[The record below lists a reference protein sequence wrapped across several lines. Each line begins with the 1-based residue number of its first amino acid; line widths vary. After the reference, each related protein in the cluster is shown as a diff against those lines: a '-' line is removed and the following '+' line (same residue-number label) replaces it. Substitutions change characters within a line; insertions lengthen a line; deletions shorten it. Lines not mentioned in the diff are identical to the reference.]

1 MNWNIFSLE
10 YSIFCTWTL
19 TSLKVAFWWR
29 CSTAFTARPED
40 RRDEPKVW
48 QGHGAGQVQAAGPG
62 LRGQGGGG
70 GRGGWGRAGGGGGGG
85 TGEMA
90 GRQELLGAAG
100 RWTQAADGASFGILF
115 GHDAAAA
122 TSFIIQ
128 VHRRHWGELDTWHLK
143 KPDHLH
149 ACNIYQQRHIRGLQT
164 CFRVLLQRS
173 HSPSTVVKV

>member
-1 MNWNIFSLE
+1 MNWNIFSLD
-10 YSIFCTWTL
+10 YAILCTWTF
-19 TSLKVAFWWR
+19 TSLKVTFWWR
-29 CSTAFTARPED
+29 CSTAFTARPEHW
-40 RRDEPKVW
+40 RDEPKVW

-62 LRGQGGGG
+62 LRRQGGGG
-70 GRGGWGRAGGGGGGG
+70 ERGCWGGGGGGGGG

-128 VHRRHWGELDTWHLK
+128 VHWGELNTRHFK

-149 ACNIYQQRHIRGLQT
+149 ACIIYQQCHIRELQCCRQT
-164 CFRVLLQRS
+164 CFRVLLQESR
-173 HSPSTVVKV
+173 SPSTVVKV